1 MQSISRDAKQ
11 FEEAIEE
18 MAADPQI
25 IAECEAIA
33 RDFVALESDRLP
45 EE

>member
-1 MQSISRDAKQ
+1 MQSNSLDAKQ
-11 FEEAIEE
+11 FEEALKE

-25 IAECEAIA
+25 VAECEAIA
-33 RDFVALESDRLP
+33 RDFAALELDRLP

>member
-1 MQSISRDAKQ
+1 MQPTSRDAKQ
-11 FEEAIEE
+11 FEEAIKQ

-25 IAECEAIA
+25 VAECEAIA
-33 RDFVALESDRLP
+33 RDFAALELDRLP

>member
-1 MQSISRDAKQ
+1 MQSNSLDAKQ
-11 FEEAIEE
+11 FDEALKE

-33 RDFVALESDRLP
+33 RDFAALESDRLP
-45 EE
+45 EK